1 MSDAIPGL
9 QFAQAQLATG
19 VRLSYA
25 ECGDQ
30 NGPTVLLLHG
40 YTDSWF
46 SFSRL
51 LPLLAPELRLIAPDQ
66 RGHGDSERPVSGY
79 SMAHYAA
86 DALALLDVLGQH
98 EAIVVGHSMGSFIA
112 QAIALAAPERVRG
125 LVLIGSATTARNPG
139 VLGLRDAVAELS
151 DPVPEAFAR
160 EFQASTIHHPVPA
173 PFLDRVVAES
183 LKLPARVWQAALDGL
198 LDADQAAQLGQIR
211 APALILWGDQDSV
224 FPREEQDLLAAAL
237 PAARLEIYSDTG
249 HGLHWERPAQCAKD
263 VLEFIRNA

>member
-1 MSDAIPGL
+1 MFDEIPAL
-9 QFAQAQLATG
+9 HVAQAQLATG

-30 NGPTVLLLHG
+30 EGPTVLLLHG

-51 LPLLAPELRLIAPDQ
+51 LPLLAPKLHLIGPDQ
-66 RGHGDSERPVSGY
+66 RGHGDSERPESGY
-79 SMAHYAA
+79 SIAQYAA
-86 DALALLDVLGQH
+86 DALALLDALGQR
-98 EAIVVGHSMGSFIA
+98 EAFVVGHSMGSFIA
-112 QAIALAAPERVRG
+112 QAVALAAPERVRG

-139 VLGLRDAVAELS
+139 VLDLRDAVSELS
-151 DPVPEAFAR
+151 DPVPEPFAR

-183 LKLPARVWQAALDGL
+183 LKLPARVWRAALDGL
-198 LDADQAAQLGQIR
+198 LDADLAGQLGQIA
-211 APALILWGDQDSV
+211 APALILWGDQDGV

-237 PAARLEIYSDTG
+237 PSSRLEIYPDTG
-249 HGLHWERPAQCAKD
+249 HALHWERPAQCAKD
-263 VLEFIRNA
+263 VLGLVNP